1 MQKTMYTSFL
11 KKETV
16 FNAIAIFIS
25 ILGSFAVERYIQ
37 FNKEQAE
44 LEILENNLLYELEQ
58 NYFSLLSL
66 RGSLKSVIA
75 VSDSTTSNWIGIS
88 SQKVKKYHQDNLYD
102 INERIEFILSNSY
115 GFSAKNMYFNSL
127 KNSGLILKIE
137 RKELRNEIEVV
148 GSLINRNYYS
158 SNQKISEGIRSW
170 FHEKAL
176 IEESLNFDLIF
187 DKHKDFELLK
197 LLSDRR
203 RNEIYKLYGVEN
215 DIEFLE
221 RLIDDIKTKGMF

>member
-1 MQKTMYTSFL
+1 MYTSFL

-16 FNAIAIFIS
+16 FNAFAIFIS

-44 LEILENNLLYELEQ
+44 LQILENNLLYELEQ

-75 VSDSTTSNWIGIS
+75 VSDSTTSNWSGIS
-88 SQKVKKYHQDNLYD
+88 SQKIKKYHQDNLYD

-158 SNQKISEGIRSW
+158 SNQKISEGIRAW
-170 FHEKAL
+170 FDEKAL

>member
-1 MQKTMYTSFL
+1 MYTSFL

-16 FNAIAIFIS
+16 FNAFAIFIS

-44 LEILENNLLYELEQ
+44 LQILENNLLYELEQ

-75 VSDSTTSNWIGIS
+75 VSDSTTSNWSGIS
-88 SQKVKKYHQDNLYD
+88 SQKIKKYHQDNLYD

-158 SNQKISEGIRSW
+158 SNQKISEGIRAW

-187 DKHKDFELLK
+187 DKHKDFELLT

>member
-1 MQKTMYTSFL
+1 MYTSFL

-16 FNAIAIFIS
+16 FNAFAIFIS

-44 LEILENNLLYELEQ
+44 LQILENNLLYEFEQ

-75 VSDSTTSNWIGIS
+75 VSDSTTSNWSGIS
-88 SQKVKKYHQDNLYD
+88 SQKIKKYHQDNLYD

-158 SNQKISEGIRSW
+158 SNQKISEGIRAW

>member
-1 MQKTMYTSFL
+1 MYTSFL

-16 FNAIAIFIS
+16 FNAFAIFIS

-75 VSDSTTSNWIGIS
+75 VSDSTTSNWSGIS
-88 SQKVKKYHQDNLYD
+88 SQKIKKYHQDNLYD

-158 SNQKISEGIRSW
+158 SNQKISEGIRAW

-221 RLIDDIKTKGMF
+221 HLIDDIKTKGMF

>member
-1 MQKTMYTSFL
+1 MYTSFL

-16 FNAIAIFIS
+16 FNAFAIFIS

-44 LEILENNLLYELEQ
+44 LQILENNLLYELEQ

-75 VSDSTTSNWIGIS
+75 VSDSTTSNWSGIS
-88 SQKVKKYHQDNLYD
+88 SQKIKKYHQDNLYD

-158 SNQKISEGIRSW
+158 SNQKISEGIRAW